1 MEESILLDLK
11 GVLLE
16 AKQHIPP
23 VLERLHHPNDEMS
36 EELRR
41 ALDEDAEKDGL
52 ARGCAFWYDLLFF
65 FFFFFVFILTSPPDS
80 FLFPFTFV
88 DNCSLFYYDRL
99 FLFLI

>member
-52 ARGCAFWYDLLFF
+52 ARGCAFWYVILFF
-65 FFFFFVFILTSPPDS
+65 CCL
-80 FLFPFTFV
+80 L
-88 DNCSLFYYDRL
+88 LL
-99 FLFLI
+99 L